1 MAVSYGSSEGTAELA
16 ALSVVDEVPD
26 PVVAQDGRAIGQGIH
41 ICFIS
46 DVTEGIFVHR
56 HNQRNTRDTRVDDL
70 KIVGCAHKSRTR
82 GTLKKKP
89 PDRGE

>member
-1 MAVSYGSSEGTAELA
+1 MSSEGTAVVA

-26 PVVAQDGRAIGQGIH
+26 SVVAQDGRTIRQRVH

-46 DVTEGIFVHR
+46 DVAEGVLVHR

-70 KIVGCAHKSRTR
+70 EIVCGCH
-82 GTLKKKP
+82 
-89 PDRGE
+89 